1 MVQTSQLLSAAIG
14 AGLAYVGPVAYSL
27 AAPRLP
33 ALLTRFPFFFQIH
46 HHQQNPPAEQDL
58 EPYENSFEC
67 PADQGYR
74 TEIVSLDPLLIYIH
88 DFVSPQE
95 ADLIIR
101 AGETLLQPSPVT
113 GYGRDGPASQART
126 SWSAPL
132 PDAADDAAVACVLRR
147 AESFLGTVLV
157 PGRDDMG
164 AAQLVHYD
172 NGQKFDLHHDW
183 FRQPRLSD
191 ADAAA
196 GRRRLYNRVA
206 TFFVV
211 LQANCT
217 AGETYFPQA
226 VVPGASKSPSGF
238 GSGEAVPVAPAGS
251 TGPRLEGF
259 SAESKLPQETQRGS
273 TAPSHN
279 DKDTT
284 EKAQTQS
291 PLPIWREHENG
302 GMAFRPIAGNAL
314 FWVNMF
320 PNGTGDT
327 RTLHAGL
334 PVGEGTKTAM
344 NIWPRAYFGPDA

>member
-1 MVQTSQLLSAAIG
+1 MVQSSQVLSAALG
-14 AGLAYVGPVAYSL
+14 AGLAYVFPVAYSL
-27 AAPRLP
+27 AALRLQGIVSKSP
-33 ALLTRFPFFFQIH
+33 SVFDI
-46 HHQQNPPAEQDL
+46 QQNPPAESNS
-58 EPYENSFEC
+58 EPYEC

-74 TEIVSLDPLLIYIH
+74 TEIVSLDPLLIYLH
-88 DFVSPQE
+88 DFVSPRE
-95 ADLIIR
+95 ADLVIR
-101 AGETLLQPSPVT
+101 AGESLLQPSPVT
-113 GYGRDGPASQART
+113 GYGGDGPASQART

-132 PDAADDAAVACVLRR
+132 PDVVDDAAVACVLRR

-157 PGRDDMG
+157 PGRDDIG

-226 VVPGASKSPSGF
+226 VVPGAAK
-238 GSGEAVPVAPAGS
+238 
-251 TGPRLEGF
+251 
-259 SAESKLPQETQRGS
+259 TQSGS
-273 TAPSHN
+273 TAHAQN
-279 DKDTT
+279 DNDGTT
-284 EKAQTQS
+284 ES
-291 PLPIWREHENG
+291 SLPIWREHENG
-302 GMAFRPIAGNAL
+302 GLAFRPVAGNAL
-314 FWVNMF
+314 FWVNLLA
-320 PNGTGDT
+320 NGTGDT

-344 NIWPRAYFGPDA
+344 NIWPRSYFGPDA

>member
-1 MVQTSQLLSAAIG
+1 MIQSSQLLSAALG
-14 AGLAYVGPVAYSL
+14 AGLAYLGPAAYSL

-33 ALLTRFPFFFQIH
+33 GLLTKSPFFFQI
-46 HHQQNPPAEQDL
+46 QQNPPAEP
-58 EPYENSFEC
+58 EPGPWPYEC
-67 PADQGYR
+67 PVDQGYR

-88 DFVSPQE
+88 DFVSPHE
-95 ADLIIR
+95 ADLVIR
-101 AGETLLQPSPVT
+101 AGKTLLQPSPVT
-113 GYGRDGPASQART
+113 GYGSDGPASQART

-147 AESFLGTVLV
+147 AESFLGRVLQ

-226 VVPGASKSPSGF
+226 VVPGAPKSPEPAPEEEEEEE
-238 GSGEAVPVAPAGS
+238 EAAPKSPAGS
-251 TGPRLEGF
+251 TGPRLEGT
-259 SAESKLPQETQRGS
+259 SAGSGVPQQAQTGS
-273 TAPSHN
+273 TAHV
-279 DKDTT
+279 DKTPT
-284 EKAQTQS
+284 STQS

-302 GMAFRPIAGNAL
+302 GLAFRPIAGNAL
-314 FWVNMF
+314 FWVNLF
-320 PNGTGDT
+320 ANGTGDT

>member
-14 AGLAYVGPVAYSL
+14 AGLAYVGPTAYSL

-33 ALLTRFPFFFQIH
+33 ALLTTSPFFFQIH
-46 HHQQNPPAEQDL
+46 RSPPAERDPDS
-58 EPYENSFEC
+58 EPYDYEC
-67 PADQGYR
+67 PVDQGYR

-88 DFVSPQE
+88 DFVSPRE
-95 ADLIIR
+95 AELVIR

-147 AESFLGTVLV
+147 AESFLGTILV

-172 NGQKFDLHHDW
+172 DGQKFDLHHDW

-226 VVPGASKSPSGF
+226 VVPGALKSRSTPEGKD
-238 GSGEAVPVAPAGS
+238 PARP

-259 SAESKLPQETQRGS
+259 SADSDMAQSGS
-273 TAPSHN
+273 TAPSQN
-279 DKDTT
+279 DEHTT
-284 EKAQTQS
+284 QKVQTQS

>member
-1 MVQTSQLLSAAIG
+1 MVQPSQLLSVALG
-14 AGLAYVGPVAYSL
+14 AGLAYVGPAVYSL

-33 ALLTRFPFFFQIH
+33 GMLTKSPFFFQT
-46 HHQQNPPAEQDL
+46 QQNCPAEPQL
-58 EPYENSFEC
+58 EPYDYKC

-88 DFVSPQE
+88 DFVSPRE
-95 ADLIIR
+95 AGLIIR

-113 GYGRDGPASQART
+113 GYGSDGPASQART

-132 PDAADDAAVACVLRR
+132 PDVVDNAAVACVLRR
-147 AESFLGTVLV
+147 AESFLGTIQQPVR
-157 PGRDDMG
+157 GDMG

-172 NGQKFDLHHDW
+172 KGQKFDLHHDW

-226 VVPGASKSPSGF
+226 VVPGAPKTSP
-238 GSGEAVPVAPAGS
+238 EAVPAGS
-251 TGPRLEGF
+251 TGPRLEGT
-259 SAESKLPQETQRGS
+259 SAASGGVPQQAQSGS
-273 TAPSHN
+273 TAHS
-279 DKDTT
+279 DKL
-284 EKAQTQS
+284 QS
-291 PLPIWREHENG
+291 PPPIWREHEKG

-314 FWVNMF
+314 FWVNLF
-320 PNGTGDT
+320 ANGTGDT

-334 PVGEGTKTAM
+334 PVGKGTKTAM